1 MVNGFGLMEDFM
13 FRRVSTMP
21 NEERFTRS
29 VFAFILIASSFT
41 GLSRLASLV
50 IGALFLLS
58 VLQGGCILCE
68 LYKKLFAKK
77 S

>member
-1 MVNGFGLMEDFM
+1 MEEFM

-29 VFAFILIASSFT
+29 VFAFVLIASSFT
-41 GLSRLASLV
+41 GLSRWTSLI
-50 IGALFLLS
+50 IGILFLLS

-68 LYKKLFAKK
+68 LYKKIFPKK
-77 S
+77 P